1 MPAHDVLF
9 GASLGQWNGADA
21 ADATGR
27 IRLGTQADRDGLDLF
42 TVADHPYFGDKLD
55 AYALTAFLLGRTER
69 ITGMVT
75 VTNLPS
81 RPAPVLA
88 RTLTS
93 LSALSGGRVIL
104 GIGAGAIWDMITK
117 LGVPRLNGGA
127 AVRAMAEA
135 ITLVRALSG
144 GGEAVTFDGEFYHV
158 DGLDPAAAPA
168 PRVFTGSVGPKSLAV
183 TGQLAD
189 GWIPPGGSD
198 WLSQLYASRAPASTP
213 PRSQPDGTRRTSPTC
228 TTSAAASPPTRSP
241 PPGATTAAG
250 SAAPSGS
257 GSTSSPPPSW
267 TTTRSASSTATRTT
281 PPPTRPWPAGPPRS
295 SPPSAPSSPDSPR
308 PVCAQSPLHLLRRNM
323 AAAET
328 RDKALCVDFGPI
340 LRAFA
345 PVLNLAGLV
354 DEYQLFLV
362 PAVVGGGARA
372 LPDQVRLNLALAEE
386 RTFGRGTVYL
396 CYRPA

>member
-21 ADATGR
+21 ADAAGR
-27 IRLGTQADRDGLDLF
+27 IRLGVQADRDGLDLF

-55 AYALTAFLLGRTER
+55 AYALTGFLLGRTER

-88 RTLTS
+88 RTLSS

-117 LGVPRLNGGA
+117 LGVPRLDGGA

-144 GGEAVTFDGEFYHV
+144 GGDPVTFDGEFYHV

-168 PRVFTGSVGPKSLAV
+168 PKVFTGSVGPKSLAV

-198 WLSQLYASRAPASTP
+198 WLSQLYRESR
-213 PRSQPDGTRRTSPTC
+213 PRVD
-228 TTSAAASPPTRSP
+228 AAAAAVGRDPAEIVDVFNFGGRITPEPLAATRGEDGRWIGGSVQQWVDEL
-241 PPGATTAAG
+241 TTAVLDHHAAG
-250 SAAPSGS
+250 FIYRNTDDTPADEALAR
-257 GSTSSPPPSW
+257 W
-267 TTTRSASSTATRTT
+267 AT
-281 PPPTRPWPAGPPRS
+281 
-295 SPPSAPSSPDSPR
+295 
-308 PVCAQSPLHLLRRNM
+308 
-323 AAAET
+323 E
-328 RDKALCVDFGPI
+328 I
-340 LRAFA
+340 
-345 PVLNLAGLV
+345 
-354 DEYQLFLV
+354 V
-362 PAVVGGGARA
+362 PAVREAIAR
-372 LPDQVRLNLALAEE
+372 
-386 RTFGRGTVYL
+386 
-396 CYRPA
+396 